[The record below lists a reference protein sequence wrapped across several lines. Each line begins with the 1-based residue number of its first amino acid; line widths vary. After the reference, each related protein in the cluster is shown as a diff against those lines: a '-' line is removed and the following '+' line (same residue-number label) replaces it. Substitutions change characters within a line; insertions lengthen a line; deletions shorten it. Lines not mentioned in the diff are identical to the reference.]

1 MPFSRATMT
10 DRIQKLVEA
19 SNPFEVLLPAVA
31 NHEGGSALEVHGLAG
46 SLAAVVVA
54 GIFRVTGRQI
64 LLVMRDADTADQM
77 RDDLLLCAGPDAVL
91 RFGAGAFTDIQ
102 ALRALSAGSPVLVV
116 AHAAVLLS
124 GVPAP
129 EAVRSQS
136 ITIRQHDEIPFTKLR
151 TLLDTYGFER
161 KDFVEGSGDYAV
173 RGGILDVFPFAGENP
188 LRLEFAGEGLES
200 IREFEPVSQRSI
212 RELSIAVIVPNLLA
226 PPSGDSRPQHSF
238 LLHDFLASGALVLAH
253 EPELVAAAYNA
264 AAAKMTNSPG
274 TYADLEALLSLFPRL
289 HLRSGRPGT
298 ASIDFGASS
307 QPSFNSSVQQ
317 LRMAVADLQAR
328 QFGVVFACDSPAEA
342 ARLKDLIKDIQAERD
357 QPSDSSAEIPVDVA
371 AIDFHQHA
379 FHQGFIYP
387 ASRLAVLTEHQIF
400 NRLKRRGKRLAPKFR
415 GISDRE
421 LHQLRRGDYVVHAD
435 FGIGRFAGLSRIRI
449 GSSEQEVVKVQYA
462 ERDTLYVNLNY
473 INRLQKYSSQ
483 EGHIPKLTRLG
494 SPEWDRLKARTKE
507 RVKDIARSLISL
519 YAKRKTSPGYAF
531 SPDTPWQKELEA
543 SFLYEDTFDQAK
555 ATLEIKQDM
564 ESPLPMDRLVCGD
577 VGFGKTEVAV
587 RAAFKTVMDGK
598 QVAVL
603 VPTTILAMQHFN
615 TFIDRTA
622 RYGVQVRV
630 LSRFKPRNEQIQILK
645 ELSGGTADIVIGTH
659 RLLSKDVAVK
669 NLGLLVIDE
678 EHRFGVAAK
687 EKLRHLR
694 TEVDTL
700 SLTATPIPRTLH
712 FSLMGARDLSIIA
725 TPPRN
730 RLPILTEITQWN
742 DDLIRDAVLRELQ
755 RGGQVYFVHDRIQNI
770 EEVTDRLK
778 KVLPGIRI
786 AYAHGQMHAHELEE
800 AMLSFLEKKI
810 DILVSTKIIESGLDI
825 PNVNTIIINRAERFG
840 MAELYQLRGRVGRSN
855 LQAYAYLL
863 TPPFSVL
870 PAQTIKR
877 LQALQEFNELGSGFN
892 LAMRDLEIR
901 GAGNLLGAE
910 QSGFIES
917 LGFET
922 YTRILEEAVQELKAE
937 EFQGLLKEDGRR
949 GSLSRDTIVE
959 PSFDALIPDDYIG
972 SDMERLAIYRRLYG
986 LTTLAQLEELLGEL
1000 QDRFGKF
1007 PTEVENLFGVVR
1019 LRLQAT
1025 RAGFTK
1031 VKISDS
1037 VMEIEFPPE
1046 SDKPFYEGERF
1057 QEMMSKISGMR
1068 GRGAV
1073 LRQEGKVLRLLVN
1086 IAGYTPAGKPLETGV
1101 EILHFLAAPG
1111 LPEVSPRT
1119 SPSNK

>member
-1 MPFSRATMT
+1 MT

-19 SNPFEVLLPAVA
+19 SRPFEALLAAVGKY
-31 NHEGGSALEVHGLAG
+31 EGGIALTVDGVAG

-54 GIFRVTGRQI
+54 GLSRATGQQI
-64 LLVMRDADTADQM
+64 LLVTQDADTADQM
-77 RDDLLLCAGPDAVL
+77 RDDLALCAGPEAVV
-91 RFGAGAFTDIQ
+91 RFGAGTLTDIQ
-102 ALRALSAGSPVLVV
+102 ALRALSAGSPVLIV
-116 AHAAVLLS
+116 AHAAALLL

-129 EAVRSQS
+129 ETVRSQS
-136 ITIRQHDEIPFTKLR
+136 ITLQQHDEIPFTKLR
-151 TLLDTYGFER
+151 ALLDAYGFER
-161 KDFVEGSGDYAV
+161 KEFVEGSGDYAV

-188 LRLEFAGEGLES
+188 LRLEFTGESLES
-200 IREFEPVSQRSI
+200 IREFEPISQRSI
-212 RELSIAVIVPNLLA
+212 RDLSIAVIVPNLLA
-226 PPSGDSRPQHSF
+226 APPGDIRPPHTF
-238 LLHDFLASGALVLAH
+238 RLHDFLASGALVLAQ
-253 EPELVAAAYNA
+253 EPELVASSYDV
-264 AAAKMTNSPG
+264 AAAKLTDSSG
-274 TYADLEALLSLFPRL
+274 TYADLEALLSLFPLL
-289 HLRSGRPGT
+289 HLRSGSRDI

-307 QPSFNSSVQQ
+307 QPAFNSSVRH
-317 LRMAVADLQAR
+317 LRIAVADLQAR
-328 QFGVVFACDSPAEA
+328 QFSVILACDSPAEV
-342 ARLKDLIKDIQAERD
+342 ARLKDLIKDIQPGQD
-357 QPSDSSAEIPVDVA
+357 DSSDESTDPPTNVA
-371 AIDFHQHA
+371 AIEFHNHA

-387 ASRLAVLTEHQIF
+387 ASLLAVLTEHQIF
-400 NRLKRRGKRLAPKFR
+400 NRLKRRGRRLPPKFR

-421 LHQLRRGDYVVHAD
+421 LHQLQRGDYVVHAD
-435 FGIGRFAGLSRIRI
+435 FGIGQFAGLNKIHI

-462 ERDTLYVNLNY
+462 EKDTLYVNLNY
-473 INRLQKYSSQ
+473 INRLQKYSSH

-519 YAKRKTSPGYAF
+519 YAKRKTSPGFAF

-615 TFIDRTA
+615 TFVDRTA

-630 LSRFKPRNEQIQILK
+630 LSRFKPRNEQIQVLQ

-687 EKLRHLR
+687 EKLRQLR
-694 TEVDTL
+694 AEVDTL

-742 DDLIRDAVLRELQ
+742 DDLIRDAALRELQ

-770 EEVTDRLK
+770 DEVTDRLK

-825 PNVNTIIINRAERFG
+825 PNVNTIIINRADRFG

-863 TPPFSVL
+863 TPPFSIL

-949 GSLSRDTIVE
+949 GALSRDTIVE

-986 LTTLAQLEELLGEL
+986 LTTVAQLEELLGEL

-1007 PTEVENLFGVVR
+1007 PPQVENLFGVVR

-1025 RAGFTK
+1025 KAGFAK

-1037 VMEIEFPPE
+1037 MMEIEFPPE
-1046 SDKPFYEGERF
+1046 SDRAFFESESF
-1057 QEMMSKISGMR
+1057 QEMMSRISGMK

-1073 LRQEGKVLRLLVN
+1073 LRQEGKVLKLLMS
-1086 IAGYTPAGKPLETGV
+1086 IARYAPAGKPLETGL
-1101 EILHFLAAPG
+1101 EILQFLMAPG
-1111 LPEVSPRT
+1111 LPEESSHSSAEP
-1119 SPSNK
+1119 